1 MPDPR
6 DVARE
11 RAPQVLGAIR
21 LFNGASALLAPTWV
35 ARQLGVDPEANA
47 APVHPL
53 RMFGIRTV
61 LIAAELLFQGP
72 RTRARAMRVAP
83 LIHASDTLSAVTAGL
98 QRQLPP
104 RVAVLTT
111 LISGMNT
118 VLAVVGRP
126 RSRRMNTVL
135 AVVGQPRSRRSRPGR
150 WLKALGRG

>member
-1 MPDPR
+1 MLDIR
-6 DVARE
+6 NVARD

-21 LFNGASALLAPTWV
+21 LFNGTSALLAPTWV

-72 RTRARAMRVAP
+72 KTRARAMRVAP
-83 LIHASDTLSAVTAGL
+83 LVHASDTVSALTAGL

-111 LISGMNT
+111 LVSGMNT
-118 VLAVVGRP
+118 VLAVI
-126 RSRRMNTVL
+126 
-135 AVVGQPRSRRSRPGR
+135 GQPRGRGSRRAR
-150 WLKALGRG
+150 WLKALKRG